1 MRRHVFD
8 AAKEWPLSIKTLR
21 LQTVERLIII
31 QAPRQIRKLE
41 HVAAQPMHAKEGR
54 FRSIR
59 FNRHQRRP
67 FWRPIFFDRGGELRD
82 GGQLEQRRQRPA
94 PAESLLDLR
103 EQTHG
108 QERMAAEIEKVF
120 TYPDVR
126 DAQDFAPNLG

>member
-1 MRRHVFD
+1 MGRHVFD

-41 HVAAQPMHAKEGR
+41 HIAAQPMHAEERR

-59 FNRHQRRP
+59 FDRHERRP
-67 FWRPIFFDRGGELRD
+67 FWRPFSFDGGRELRD
-82 GGQLEQRRQRPA
+82 GGRLKKCSQRPT
-94 PAESLLDLR
+94 PSKSFLDLR

-108 QERMAAEIEKVF
+108 QKRGATAVEKVF
-120 TYPDVR
+120 MYPDLC
-126 DAQDFAPNLG
+126 DAQH